1 LLRCSLRSRLAMT
14 PVLGKRS
21 AFAVDAFQVN
31 DEGML

>member
-1 LLRCSLRSRLAMT
+1 LLRCARRARLAMST
-14 PVLGKRS
+14 VLGKRS